1 ELTSETCRSNH
12 TAMKLDTC
20 LVYGNS

>member
-12 TAMKLDTC
+12 AAMKLDTC